1 MLDDDE
7 PVFAFNGIDG
17 TTGEPLYPPA
27 TLAGMEAL
35 AQGVRPPPQQTAVNI
50 YRRQRS
56 SNLLRMGGMRDGF
69 NPRNLASSGWGV
81 VFPQRADPAIRE
93 ALLPLIEHRRRQ
105 AAAVA
110 GHRFR
115 ELDYQLNETKR
126 SFLGRL
132 KVGPGAAD
140 PDTLPYYLLLVGTPE
155 EIPWSFQ
162 QQLAVQYAVG
172 RLCFDT
178 AEEYARYAETVIAAE
193 TGRIVLPRRL
203 VLFGTRHD
211 RATEMMAD
219 HLITPL
225 CTALSSA
232 CPVETILAGEAT
244 KERLERLLGGD
255 ETPALLFT
263 AQHGVGFPAG
273 DPQQVARQGALL
285 CQNGPGGG
293 GPIGPDVYL
302 AGGDVADAAHPA
314 GLIAFFY
321 ACHGAGTPRYDYYP
335 QQVPCGT
342 ASVASP
348 AQAPRQM
355 AEQAFVASLPRR
367 LLGHPAG
374 GALAVIGHVERTW
387 GYSFL
392 WQGVG
397 PQTQVFEDCL
407 KRLLDG
413 YPVGAALEPFT
424 LRLGQLATELT
435 DLLNPGEYGAP
446 ADAQELVRLWTAHN
460 DARAY
465 ALLGDPAVR
474 LPTTGDPSDGVAPG
488 PRPGAARRLQPHGG

>member
-1 MLDDDE
+1 MMDDDE
-7 PVFAFNGIDG
+7 PVFAFNGING

-27 TLAGMEAL
+27 TLAALEAL
-35 AQGVRPPPQQTAVNI
+35 ARGAPPDPQKTAMNI

-56 SNLLRMGGMRDGF
+56 SNLLRVGGMRDGF
-69 NPRNLASSGWGV
+69 TPHNLASSGWGV
-81 VFPQRADPAIRE
+81 VFPQRFDPVVRE
-93 ALLPLIEHRRRQ
+93 ALRPLLEHRKRHA

-110 GHRFR
+110 HRFR
-115 ELDYQLNETKR
+115 ELDYRPNESKR
-126 SFLGRL
+126 TFLARL
-132 KVGPGAAD
+132 KVAPGTAD

-162 QQLAVQYAVG
+162 QQLAIQYAVG

-178 AEEYARYAETVIAAE
+178 PEEYARYAETVIAAE

-211 RATEMMAD
+211 RTTELMSD
-219 HLITPL
+219 HLVAPL
-225 CTALSSA
+225 GKALSSA
-232 CPVETILAGEAT
+232 CPVETVVAGEAT
-244 KERLERLLGGD
+244 KERLGRLLGGD
-255 ETPALLFT
+255 EPPALLFT

-273 DPQQVARQGALL
+273 DPQQAARQGALL
-285 CQNGPGGG
+285 CQGGPGEG
-293 GPIGPDVYL
+293 GPIGPDAYL
-302 AGGDVADAAHPA
+302 AGGDVTDAARPA

-335 QQVPCGT
+335 QQPSG
-342 ASVASP
+342 SSP
-348 AQAPRQM
+348 RPM
-355 AEQAFVASLPRR
+355 AEQAFVAGLPRR

-397 PQTQVFEDCL
+397 SQTQVFEDCL
-407 KRLLDG
+407 TRLLDG

-424 LRLGQLATELT
+424 LRLGQLAAELT
-435 DLLNPGEYGAP
+435 EILNPCEGERVEAE
-446 ADAQELVRLWTAHN
+446 ELVRLWTAHN

-474 LPTTGDPSDGVAPG
+474 LPTAGPPSGGARP
-488 PRPGAARRLQPHGG
+488 PGAARWLQTHGG